1 MITAYHRPQNLDEA
15 PKLIS
20 RSSPETVPLGGGTI
34 LSQHRGDSIEVVDL
48 QALGLNRIAKRGKD
62 LDVGAAV
69 TLQALVESPE
79 CPEDMALALK
89 LEAPLNLRNPA
100 TVAGTLVVC
109 AGRSSLMTA
118 VRLPLARSI
127 AFDYVARTP
136 SDRPI
141 VAVAVARWPS
151 GRTRLAIGG
160 WGSMPLLAMDGPD
173 ASGNDAAAR
182 NAVPD

>member
-1 MITAYHRPQNLDEA
+1 MITAHNPPQNLDEWL
-15 PKLIS
+15 KLIS

-69 TLQALVESPE
+69 TLQALLESLE

-89 LEAPLNLRNPA
+89 LEAPLNLRNSA

-109 AGRSSLMTA
+109 DGRSSFVTA
-118 VRLPLARSI
+118 LLALHAQLTVMSPASTSMGIGEFLPLR
-127 AFDYVARTP
+127 
-136 SDRPI
+136 
-141 VAVAVARWPS
+141 
-151 GRTRLAIGG
+151 G
-160 WGSMPLLAMDGPD
+160 
-173 ASGNDAAAR
+173 
-182 NAVPD
+182 